1 MIPLVPSYRGE
12 REIDAPGLS
21 RCLGRHSAARTAARL
36 GLLVLLIA
44 LAGTAA
50 AVSVEA
56 GGGPLCAK
64 RKADAAYMDGV
75 NETLAA
81 HQDVWGNELLR
92 SPDGPTYAGV
102 RRYLHPLMLVGRPA
116 GLGPSRL
123 TDSGVY
129 YLPFGL
135 PSGSNGA
142 SRVQLHV
149 ADGSQIVSRLASG
162 SRLSLDV
169 GASGHERYGSCL
181 ARLAQPH
188 LRGGYLPI
196 LETSYV
202 DADGVRYRQE
212 SFATRLPRT
221 RALVSF
227 VRLHI
232 DPRRSEV
239 RRAYVRFTP
248 SGGLGR
254 GARAR
259 LVFSPGGTLRRS
271 SLVYATKRKR
281 PRTVYVAWLDRPVR
295 PQPFQLGSATYKR
308 ARRSVSAYWARRVA
322 GAATFRVPER
332 RVMNAERNLL
342 IQNMLM
348 SWRYSL
354 GNSYERFSWELID
367 VAEVMGDYGFRGIER
382 AILGASLH
390 SHSYFPN
397 RAAGER
403 MAAAA
408 HFYRRFRDRGY
419 INRVTPLF
427 RRYLTAFEHQ
437 LDASPYGLLGK
448 ERYGADIV
456 QPVYGLHAQAL
467 ALQGMRAMA
476 PTWEQTGH
484 PLLAVKSAELASRL
498 DAGLRAAVRSSETR
512 LTDGSL
518 FVPIS
523 LLDSA
528 EKPFDSLTAWK
539 RGSYWNLVMP
549 YVLAS
554 GFFRPGS
561 PEAVGLL
568 QYMLNHGSRFLGL
581 VRFQPHTGVRN
592 PGYQLPGSDDVYG
605 TGVARFLADND
616 RPDQLDLSLY
626 GKLGAGMTPGTYV
639 AGEGSTIATAPRQ
652 YYRYM
657 HRPPNSGSNAFFLET
672 LRLTLVHET
681 TDELGIPRGLELAY
695 ATPRAWLRSGR
706 IVVRRA
712 PTSFGFLSY
721 AIDARQRTIHA
732 WVKVPRRSPP
742 SALRLRLRLPDGQR
756 ITGVSVAGKPFDRFD
771 PASGTIDLSGLT
783 GRIELTADRG

>member
-1 MIPLVPSYRGE
+1 MRGSPGGNGVQQGKGAVGRSHASWRRGAISKMIPLVPSYRGE

-36 GLLVLLIA
+36 GLLVLLVA

-129 YLPFGL
+129 YLPFGV

-271 SLVYATKRKR
+271 SLVYATKRQEAAHGLR
-281 PRTVYVAWLDRPVR
+281 GLARSARATSTVPAWERDLQAGEADGEHVLGAPR
-295 PQPFQLGSATYKR
+295 
-308 ARRSVSAYWARRVA
+308 RRRGDVPGPREA
-322 GAATFRVPER
+322 GHER
-332 RVMNAERNLL
+332 RAQPPDPE
-342 IQNMLM
+342 
-348 SWRYSL
+348 
-354 GNSYERFSWELID
+354 
-367 VAEVMGDYGFRGIER
+367 
-382 AILGASLH
+382 H
-390 SHSYFPN
+390 
-397 RAAGER
+397 
-403 MAAAA
+403 A
-408 HFYRRFRDRGY
+408 H
-419 INRVTPLF
+419 V
-427 RRYLTAFEHQ
+427 
-437 LDASPYGLLGK
+437 
-448 ERYGADIV
+448 V
-456 QPVYGLHAQAL
+456 
-467 ALQGMRAMA
+467 ALQ
-476 PTWEQTGH
+476 
-484 PLLAVKSAELASRL
+484 
-498 DAGLRAAVRSSETR
+498 
-512 LTDGSL
+512 
-518 FVPIS
+518 
-523 LLDSA
+523 
-528 EKPFDSLTAWK
+528 
-539 RGSYWNLVMP
+539 
-549 YVLAS
+549 
-554 GFFRPGS
+554 
-561 PEAVGLL
+561 
-568 QYMLNHGSRFLGL
+568 
-581 VRFQPHTGVRN
+581 
-592 PGYQLPGSDDVYG
+592 
-605 TGVARFLADND
+605 
-616 RPDQLDLSLY
+616 
-626 GKLGAGMTPGTYV
+626 
-639 AGEGSTIATAPRQ
+639 PRQ
-652 YYRYM
+652 
-657 HRPPNSGSNAFFLET
+657 FL
-672 LRLTLVHET
+672 
-681 TDELGIPRGLELAY
+681 
-695 ATPRAWLRSGR
+695 
-706 IVVRRA
+706 
-712 PTSFGFLSY
+712 
-721 AIDARQRTIHA
+721 
-732 WVKVPRRSPP
+732 
-742 SALRLRLRLPDGQR
+742 
-756 ITGVSVAGKPFDRFD
+756 
-771 PASGTIDLSGLT
+771 
-783 GRIELTADRG
+783 

>member
-12 REIDAPGLS
+12 REIDEAGLS
-21 RCLGRHSAARTAARL
+21 RYLGRGPGARTAARL
-36 GLLVLLIA
+36 GLLVLLAA
-44 LAGTAA
+44 LAGIAA

-56 GGGPLCAK
+56 GSRAPCSK
-64 RKADAAYMDGV
+64 PKTDAAYADGV
-75 NETLAA
+75 NGTLAA
-81 HQDVWGNELLR
+81 RQDVWGNALLR
-92 SPDGPTYAGV
+92 SAQGPTYAGV

-142 SRVQLHV
+142 STVQLHV
-149 ADGSQIVSRLASG
+149 ADGSQIVSRMASG
-162 SRLSLDV
+162 SRLSLNV
-169 GASGHERYGSCL
+169 GAGAHERYGSCL

-202 DADGVRYRQE
+202 DAEGVRYRQE
-212 SFATRLPRT
+212 SFATRLPHT

-232 DPRRSEV
+232 DPRRSQAG
-239 RRAYVRFTP
+239 RAYVRFTP

-254 GARAR
+254 AARAR
-259 LVFSPGGTLRRS
+259 LLFSPGGELRSS
-271 SLVYATKRKR
+271 SLVYATNGRR
-281 PRTVYVAWLDRPVR
+281 PRTVYVGWVDRPVR
-295 PQPFQLGSATYKR
+295 PQPFQLRGVTYKR
-308 ARRSVSAYWARRVA
+308 ARRAVSRYWARRVA
-322 GAATFRVPER
+322 SGATFRVPER

-354 GNSYERFSWELID
+354 GNSYERFSWELVD

-382 AILGASLH
+382 AILGAALH
-390 SHSYFPN
+390 SRSYFPN

-403 MAAAA
+403 MAGVV
-408 HFYRRFRDRGY
+408 HFYRRFRDRRY
-419 INRVTPLF
+419 INRVTPVF
-427 RRYLTAFEHQ
+427 RRYLEAFEHQ
-437 LDASPYGLLGK
+437 LNASPYGLLGK
-448 ERYGADIV
+448 ERFGADIL
-456 QPVYGLHAQAL
+456 QPIYGLHAQAL
-467 ALQGMRAMA
+467 ALQGMGGMA

-484 PLLAVKSAELASRL
+484 PLLAAKSSELAARL

-512 LTDGSL
+512 LADGSL

-523 LLDSA
+523 LLDPS
-528 EKPFDSLTAWK
+528 EKPYDSLTAWK

-561 PEAVGLL
+561 PEAVGVL
-568 QYMLNHGSRFLGL
+568 QYMLNHGSRLLGL

-605 TGVARFLADND
+605 TAVARFLADND

-639 AGEGSTIATAPRQ
+639 AGEGSTIASAPRQ

-657 HRPPNSGSNAFFLET
+657 HRPPNSGSNAFFLES

-742 SALRLRLRLPDGQR
+742 SALRLRLRLPDGER
-756 ITGVSVAGKPFDRFD
+756 ITGVTVAGKPFDRFD

-783 GRIELTADRG
+783 GRIELTVERG